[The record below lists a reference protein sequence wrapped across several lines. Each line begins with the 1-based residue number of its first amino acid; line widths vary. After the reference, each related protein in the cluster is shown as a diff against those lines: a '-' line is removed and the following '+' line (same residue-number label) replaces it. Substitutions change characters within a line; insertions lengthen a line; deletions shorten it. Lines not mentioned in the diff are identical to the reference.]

1 MKNVAKYEKLGK
13 YSPYCT
19 RHLVI
24 TTTYFCLQLKCA
36 LTTLN
41 KLLNNSGLM
50 RGIIVGSGQNQ
61 ISQSFQDWKTYFQV
75 GQNIQ
80 ERTT

>member
-1 MKNVAKYEKLGK
+1 MY
-13 YSPYCT
+13 
-19 RHLVI
+19 
-24 TTTYFCLQLKCA
+24 LQLKCA

-61 ISQSFQDWKTYFQV
+61 IFAIFSRLENFFPSGSKYSRMDHVKFMEDSLEQM
-75 GQNIQ
+75 
-80 ERTT
+80 